1 MRSCAERS
9 TEWCIIAYNKIFNKF
24 RLLWETEVATGHI
37 LNPPLYVLVVC
48 SVRMFRYFVHMHFE
62 FPAHFIIIDCIAVTI
77 FILKHRLR
85 MLDTLKN

>member
-1 MRSCAERS
+1 VGDEGSHWPYSESSALRAS
-9 TEWCIIAYNKIFNKF
+9 
-24 RLLWETEVATGHI
+24 
-37 LNPPLYVLVVC
+37 VC

-62 FPAHFIIIDCIAVTI
+62 CPAHFIIIDCIALTI